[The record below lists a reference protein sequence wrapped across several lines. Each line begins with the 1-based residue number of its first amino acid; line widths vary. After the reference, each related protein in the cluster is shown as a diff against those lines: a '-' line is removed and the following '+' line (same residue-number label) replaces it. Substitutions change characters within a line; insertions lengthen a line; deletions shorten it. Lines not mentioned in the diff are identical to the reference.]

1 MPLRE
6 TDLYAPIKALLEAQG
21 YSVKGEVSDC
31 DVVAVRGD
39 EEPVVVE
46 LKTAFTLQL
55 VFQGIRRQIITDDV
69 YVAFGVG
76 GNALWNRQYRDIVK
90 LCRMLGLGLIAVSI
104 VEGRVP
110 TVEVH
115 LDPAPY
121 RPRKNKR
128 KRGMLLQEFQR
139 RVGDPNQGGSS
150 KRPIV
155 TAYRQ
160 DALRCAVF
168 LREHGPSKAAVVG
181 VEAGVPLAPRILQRD
196 VYGWFQRI
204 ERGIY
209 ALTPVGRRALM
220 TYSDVVAT
228 LTSETEQQ
236 LAGAAQ

>member
-6 TDLYAPIKALLEAQG
+6 TDLYAPIKAFLEAQG

-55 VFQGIRRQIITDDV
+55 VFQGLRRQTITDDV
-69 YVAFGVG
+69 YVAFEAG
-76 GNALWNRQYRDIVK
+76 GTGLWNRQYRDIVK
-90 LCRMLGLGLIAVSI
+90 LCRMLGLGLIAVRTDESA
-104 VEGRVP
+104 
-110 TVEVH
+110 VEVH

-121 RPRKNKR
+121 RPRKNKGR
-128 KRGMLLQEFQR
+128 RGMLLQEFKR
-139 RVGDPNQGGSS
+139 RVGDPNEGGSS

-160 DALRCAVF
+160 DALRCAWF
-168 LREHGPSKAAVVG
+168 LQECGPAKAAVVR
-181 VEAGVPLAPRILQRD
+181 VEAGVLLAPRILQRD

-204 ERGIY
+204 ERGTY
-209 ALTPVGRRALM
+209 ALTPVGRRALV

-228 LTSETEQQ
+228 LNSEVERQM
-236 LAGAAQ
+236 AGAAQ